1 MSRAAAP
8 GCAGRAEERLDRVA
22 VAAVVAA
29 HVLDVPEEAIG
40 SLRQGGHRARDD
52 AARHLGR
59 NRHEQERGPRP
70 EEIGVLDGPLGSG
83 RQVEQQQVE
92 RAPLEGPEDL
102 AEERELPRGAPRVR
116 FAVRRALE
124 LERLRLRDHRAH
136 REDPDPVAGPR
147 QRDLVAAGHEQGPL
161 DARHARLRR
170 AVEVRVQDR
179 DPKPAR
185 PQGARELQR
194 QRALADAALAGADR
208 HEVTH
213 PGQPVGDAGA
223 LLRHLLEDAGPS
235 VAGDVVVAL
244 HVVVTCRDSLGRPRR
259 RGVEEMPAGGAETER
274 LEAAPSR
281 SPPGGPSGTARSA
294 RRARGAGRAAAS
306 GGLRRPR
313 RTSGGD
319 TISPSFR

>member
-1 MSRAAAP
+1 M
-8 GCAGRAEERLDRVA
+8 
-22 VAAVVAA
+22 
-29 HVLDVPEEAIG
+29 G

-52 AARHLGR
+52 APGHLGG
-59 NRHEQERGPRP
+59 NRHEQERGPRL
-70 EEIGVLDGPLGSG
+70 EEIGVLDGPLGAG

-92 RAPLEGPEDL
+92 LAPLEGPEDL

-147 QRDLVAAGHEQGPL
+147 QRDLVAAGHEQRPL

-179 DPKPAR
+179 HPKPAR

-208 HEVTH
+208 HEVPH

-223 LLRHLLEDAGPS
+223 LLAPPARGCGTLRRRRCRGSPS
-235 VAGDVVVAL
+235 
-244 HVVVTCRDSLGRPRR
+244 CRRACSRTAWADRRR

-274 LEAAPSR
+274 LEELRRDLRRVDLRDPH
-281 SPPGGPSGTARSA
+281 GPR

-306 GGLRRPR
+306 GGIHRPR
-313 RTSGGD
+313 RTSGATG
-319 TISPSFR
+319 SPPSFR